1 MVTTGAHF
9 EQRSRDEVRKGE
21 GGREIEEKRE
31 GGRKREAG
39 RLREWK
45 TGTFNFA
52 VSQAIHTITF
62 C

>member
-1 MVTTGAHF
+1 M
-9 EQRSRDEVRKGE
+9 EQRQSKKRKKGE
-21 GGREIEEKRE
+21 ERLRERRE
-31 GGRKREAG
+31 GGRKREGG

-45 TGTFNFA
+45 RGTFNFA

>member
-1 MVTTGAHF
+1 M
-9 EQRSRDEVRKGE
+9 EQRRSKKKE
-21 GGREIEEKRE
+21 GREIEERGRE
-31 GGRKREAG
+31 GAREGG

-45 TGTFNFA
+45 RGTFNFA

>member
-1 MVTTGAHF
+1 MG
-9 EQRSRDEVRKGE
+9 ERDWGKEGE
-21 GGREIEEKRE
+21 RE
-31 GGRKREAG
+31 GGRQAG
-39 RLREWK
+39 MLK